1 MTAPSDE
8 DIDALAR
15 AVEARIERQAAVL
28 EEMAED
34 DGSWSGRQTQ
44 VDLRT
49 NAL

>member
-15 AVEARIERQAAVL
+15 AVEARIERQATVL
-28 EEMAED
+28 EEIAED
-34 DGSWSGRQTQ
+34 DPGWTGRQAQ